1 MRTSLIPKLLFPLV
15 VGLALCGADD
25 PWAKVKELKTGTELR
40 VYKKGS
46 AQPLT
51 VKMDELTD
59 DNLLVIDKKEQ
70 TAIPRD
76 LIDRIDY
83 RPTGKSRVTT
93 ESKMAT
99 KDTTGDPKAV
109 IPAPNSR
116 GGSAG
121 PASETSSGI
130 SIGSRPDFETVYR
143 RPTGGPPK
151 K

>member
-1 MRTSLIPKLLFPLV
+1 MRKMLFSLCFAVALF
-15 VGLALCGADD
+15 GADD
-25 PWAKVKELKTGTELR
+25 PWAKVRELKTGTELR

-51 VKMDELTD
+51 FKMDELTD
-59 DNLLVIDKKEQ
+59 ENLVVIDKKTQ
-70 TAIPRD
+70 TAIARD
-76 LIDRIDY
+76 LIDRIDF
-83 RPTGKSRVTT
+83 RPTGKPRITT

-116 GGSAG
+116 GGGG
-121 PASETSSGI
+121 PTTETSSGL
-130 SIGSRPDFETVYR
+130 SIGSKADFETAYR
-143 RPTGGPPK
+143 RPTGGAPK

>member
-1 MRTSLIPKLLFPLV
+1 MRRLLFPLC
-15 VGLALCGADD
+15 LALALFAADD

-46 AQPLT
+46 AQPLL

-59 DNLLVIDKKEQ
+59 ENLVVINKNEQ

-83 RPTGKSRVTT
+83 RPGGKSRVTT
-93 ESKMAT
+93 QSKMAT
-99 KDTTGDPKAV
+99 KDTTGDPKAA
-109 IPAPNSR
+109 IPSPNSR
-116 GGSAG
+116 GGGG
-121 PASETSSGI
+121 PATETSSNV